1 MTKTLKTIQTI
12 AKVGRIISKIVFI
25 FSIIGAILCSIGVA
39 ALAGTQNMEIEG
51 PTVAGLI
58 EKEAEIDFVTAVFSC
73 VSAVIACIGSAVLAK
88 FAVIYFTNE
97 LDDGTPFTYAGAKE
111 LMRLGTLTV
120 AIPLAISI
128 VTSIAFGFTK
138 LFWPSL
144 SESALSEDSI
154 SIGIGLLLIVMSLVF
169 QHGAELVEKN
179 QGDNQ

>member
-1 MTKTLKTIQTI
+1 MTKTLKTIQAI
-12 AKVGRIISKIVFI
+12 AKIAKIISNIAFVL
-25 FSIIGAILCSIGVA
+25 SIIGAIACLIAVA
-39 ALAGTQNMEIEG
+39 ALTATQNVTIEG
-51 PTVAGLI
+51 TTVAGFI
-58 EKEAEIDFVTAVFSC
+58 EKETGIDFVTTVFSC
-73 VSAVIACIGSAVLAK
+73 VSALIACIGGAVISK
-88 FAVIYFTNE
+88 FASIYLTNE

-111 LMRLGTLTV
+111 LMRLGILTV

-169 QHGAELVEKN
+169 QHGAEVVDKYQSEN
-179 QGDNQ
+179 